1 MPGTILVLDPVATS
15 RIVTKVRLSQA
26 FYHVEQASDIETAVD
41 IATRVQPDLVLASMG
56 QDDAI
61 LALPA
66 RLRAIEGLGTLPVV
80 FMGEEHGGAFTL
92 RALRAGADDY
102 IARPFDEVQLLA
114 RVRNLIRIGDVAREL
129 DLRHDVSDVAG
140 FGEAGAVFTPQ
151 TTCALISY
159 SPEAAMA
166 WRNAL
171 GPFHIGRLII
181 GSRADAVVQRPDGTP
196 PDAFVISADLASKGE
211 GLRLLSELRSAS
223 GTRNAAI
230 IIAVEDEDTSC
241 AALALDMGA
250 NDVITMPFAAE
261 ELALRLQKHL
271 THKHRAD
278 QLRDNVARGLRL
290 ASVDPLTGLYNR
302 RYALP
307 HLDRIALEAQANAT
321 PYAVMVLD
329 MDRFKRINDQFG
341 HFVGDQVLAH
351 VAKTLRVNLRPE
363 DLLGRLGGEEFIV
376 ALPGA
381 TPTQANA
388 VATRLC
394 EAVRTTPVTLSDGP
408 ANALFVSISIGL
420 ATSAR
425 GHHAAKEMMQ
435 EADLALYEAKAAG
448 RNTISTHSFAA

>member
-1 MPGTILVLDPVATS
+1 
-15 RIVTKVRLSQA
+15 
-26 FYHVEQASDIETAVD
+26 
-41 IATRVQPDLVLASMG
+41 
-56 QDDAI
+56 
-61 LALPA
+61 
-66 RLRAIEGLGTLPVV
+66 
-80 FMGEEHGGAFTL
+80 
-92 RALRAGADDY
+92 
-102 IARPFDEVQLLA
+102 
-114 RVRNLIRIGDVAREL
+114 VAREL

-140 FGEAGAVFTPQ
+140 FGEAGAAFTPQ

-230 IIAVEDEDTSC
+230 IIAVEDGDINC

-307 HLDRIALEAQANAT
+307 CLDRIAHEAQVNAT

-351 VAKTLRVNLRPE
+351 VAKTLRLNLRPE
-363 DLLGRLGGEEFIV
+363 DLIGRLGGEEFLV

-381 TPTQANA
+381 TPTQANV